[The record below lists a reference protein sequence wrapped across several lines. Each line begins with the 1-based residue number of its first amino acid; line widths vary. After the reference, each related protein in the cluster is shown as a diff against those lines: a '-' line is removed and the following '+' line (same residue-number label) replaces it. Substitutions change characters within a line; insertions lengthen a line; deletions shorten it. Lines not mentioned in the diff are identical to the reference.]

1 MHSALSGRQAARIAA
16 VQSPRAPA
24 EHTSAHA
31 DAAVASA
38 LCIAGVM
45 SATCSRVGQTSCSY
59 PLRIACCGR
68 YARARLPRGSQV
80 AAHALAFANVRSR
93 RSACP
98 SHTSTSR
105 RTTRSSRRSTSS
117 SAPPVR
123 RSSSARVCPA
133 AHRAIRSPHRYTLAQ
148 HLALIG
154 RMPAG
159 SFVRLRC
166 IGAPSQKPFCERVSA
181 D

>member
-1 MHSALSGRQAARIAA
+1 VPMPTLQ
-16 VQSPRAPA
+16 
-24 EHTSAHA
+24 
-31 DAAVASA
+31 AVASA

-45 SATCSRVGQTSCSY
+45 SATCSRGGRTSCSY

-80 AAHALAFANVRSR
+80 AAHALAFANVCSR
-93 RSACP
+93 WSACP

-133 AHRAIRSPHRYTLAQ
+133 AHRAIRLPHRRLHSTWHSLDAC
-148 HLALIG
+148 G
-154 RMPAG
+154 
-159 SFVRLRC
+159 FVRSF
-166 IGAPSQKPFCERVSA
+166 AVHWSASQKPFRERVSA
-181 D
+181 DFRHGTRGLRSNIPLSSQWLIP